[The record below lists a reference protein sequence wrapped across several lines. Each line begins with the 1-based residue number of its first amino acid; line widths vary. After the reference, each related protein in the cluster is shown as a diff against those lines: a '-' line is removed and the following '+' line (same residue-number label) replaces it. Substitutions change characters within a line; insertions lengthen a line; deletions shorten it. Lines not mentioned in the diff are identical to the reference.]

1 MEEYIENNMSNFFK
15 SIIVGLGGVAPGLSG
30 SVLLIIFG
38 LYQQTLDALGTL
50 FINFKQKIRF
60 LLPIVS
66 GMFVG
71 VLLFSKVID
80 FFLNHYEMPTRF
92 CFLGLILG
100 TVPLFYK
107 EVKKE
112 GFSNKYYLV
121 IICSI
126 ILGTWLFALNPNAFS
141 QISNPNLVQCIIL
154 GIAVAATAIVP
165 GVDPAVLLSSLGYY
179 EIYVSSLANFDL
191 KVLLPMLIGLAIGA
205 ILISYLM
212 SLLFRKIYT
221 LTFSIIFGVFL
232 SMIPNMHN
240 ESCVL
245 GVNLTS
251 MVSIIVMVIGFL
263 VSFYLSDLENNN
275 EQMKKLFKKERV
287 N

>member
-1 MEEYIENNMSNFFK
+1 M
-15 SIIVGLGGVAPGLSG
+15 
-30 SVLLIIFG
+30 
-38 LYQQTLDALGTL
+38 
-50 FINFKQKIRF
+50 
-60 LLPIVS
+60 
-66 GMFVG
+66 
-71 VLLFSKVID
+71 
-80 FFLNHYEMPTRF
+80 
-92 CFLGLILG
+92 
-100 TVPLFYK
+100 
-107 EVKKE
+107 
-112 GFSNKYYLV
+112 
-121 IICSI
+121 
-126 ILGTWLFALNPNAFS
+126 GTWLFALNPNAFS

-275 EQMKKLFKKERV
+275 EQMKKFGARI
-287 N
+287 

>member
-1 MEEYIENNMSNFFK
+1 MSNFFK